1 MICLRY
7 IFSYRNA
14 SAVDWPTG
22 SETGYGA
29 HMAPAHADTPPVR
42 VGIDVGG
49 TFTDF
54 QIFDAR
60 TGAISSFKTLTTPD
74 DPSAGLMTG
83 LGQAAQRQGF
93 ALADIGYLLHGT
105 TIATNAVL
113 ERKLAKAALVTT
125 ARFED
130 VSEIGRHYRREIYAL
145 NPRVPPT
152 LIPRDRRIGIEER
165 IRSDGT
171 VETPLTTAAVD
182 GVIRKLDELDV
193 ATIAICLLNSYLN
206 PQHESVIAEAIA
218 RQRPALKV
226 SCSSSL
232 SPEIREYERTSTTIL
247 NALLIPIVAGY
258 LDKLAARLQAAG
270 FSPRLLLV
278 QSNGGVCSAELAA
291 QQPVR
296 LLLSGPSGGSAA
308 CALLGRLLGEANIV
322 GIDMGGTSF
331 DVSVVRDGRVNL
343 IMQGEIDHMPV
354 RLPMVEIRTIG
365 AGGGS
370 IAAVQPGGRLQVGPL
385 SAGSR
390 PGPACYGRGGTKP
403 TVTDA
408 NVALGRLDG
417 CRFLGGEM
425 RLDGGAARTAIAAEI
440 GGPLDLSVE
449 DAAEGLLAVTNAG
462 LGAAIRLSLFE
473 KGLDPREFA
482 MIAFGGAAGLQA
494 TSVADEIGIRRIV
507 FPESA
512 ATLSAYGILHSHLTH
527 DFVRSGVHAARPES
541 LAALAPMVDG
551 LLAEAQ
557 ARLVADAVPPDQRQ
571 IEVAADMRYAGQAFE
586 LTVPARAAHLDGR
599 VLASLIADFHDI
611 HRQRFSYANP
621 GSPVELVSLRVTATG
636 RLPAPVAMPFQG
648 RGKGK
653 PSTTRKAWLAG
664 GWRDVAVWQRDQ
676 IPPGGSVAGP
686 AVIEEAYTTV
696 LLLEGWD
703 CHRDKSGHLIA
714 RRA

>member
-1 MICLRY
+1 
-7 IFSYRNA
+7 
-14 SAVDWPTG
+14 
-22 SETGYGA
+22 
-29 HMAPAHADTPPVR
+29 MAPAYADTPPVR

-60 TGAISSFKTLTTPD
+60 TGAISSFKTLTTPE
-74 DPSAGLMTG
+74 DPSVGLMTG
-83 LGQAAQRQGF
+83 LSQAAQRHGF

-113 ERKLAKAALVTT
+113 ERKLATGALVTT
-125 ARFED
+125 AGFED

-152 LIPRDRRIGIEER
+152 LIPRNRRIGIAER
-165 IRSDGT
+165 VRSDGS
-171 VETPLTTAAVD
+171 VETPLTAAAIDRLIV
-182 GVIRKLDELDV
+182 RLDELDV
-193 ATIAICLLNSYLN
+193 ATIAICLLNAYLN
-206 PQHESVIAEAIA
+206 PRHESKIAEAIA

-247 NALLIPIVAGY
+247 NALLIPIVSGY

-270 FSPRLLLV
+270 LKPRLLLV
-278 QSNGGVCSAELAA
+278 QSNGGVCSAETAA

-296 LLLSGPSGGSAA
+296 LLLSGPASGSAA
-308 CALLGRLLGEANIV
+308 SALLGRRLGEANIV

-331 DVSVVRDGRVNL
+331 DVSVVRDGRVTL
-343 IMQGEIDHMPV
+343 IMQGEIDQMPV

-370 IAAVQPGGRLQVGPL
+370 IAAVQPGGRLQVGPH

-390 PGPACYGRGGTKP
+390 PGPACYGRGGIKP

-417 CRFLGGEM
+417 GNFLGGEM
-425 RLDGGAARTAIAAEI
+425 RLDDGAARTAIAAEI
-440 GGPLDLSVE
+440 GGPLDLAVE

-482 MIAFGGAAGLQA
+482 MVAFGGAAGLQA
-494 TSVADEIGIRRIV
+494 TSVADEVGIRRIV

-512 ATLSAYGILHSHLTH
+512 ATLSAFGILHSHLTH
-527 DFVRSGVHAARPES
+527 DFVRSGVHAARRES
-541 LAALAPMVDG
+541 LAALEPMVDA

-557 ARLVADAVPPDQRQ
+557 ARLVADAVPPGDRH
-571 IEVAADMRYAGQAFE
+571 IELAADMRYAGQAFE
-586 LTVPARAAHLDGR
+586 LTVPARAAHLDEP
-599 VLASLIADFHDI
+599 VLTSLIADFHDI

-636 RLPAPVAMPFQG
+636 RLPAPDARSFQG
-648 RGKGK
+648 RGEGK
-653 PSTTRKAWLAG
+653 PATTRRAWLAG

-676 IPPGGSVAGP
+676 IPLGGAVAGP

-696 LLLEGWD
+696 LLLEGWA
-703 CHRDKSGHLIA
+703 CHRDDSGHLIA